1 MPNPLHDG
9 RHPKWP
15 RLPTP
20 AEWVKMQYLQE
31 RDRALS
37 AANRVKE
44 QEEQDQRS
52 SDTEAIKEK
61 DLPYRGSLTA
71 TELERALDQF
81 QTLLPPTHLPGTN
94 HVQVQEEHLQTPDW
108 VEMSSEEYN
117 TALSDYQ
124 STLPP
129 IPSSVDRSVMATP
142 NMTKSSSTFGSFP
155 SFLTFMTPKSMA
167 SVRQKKAKREKISF
181 TVL

>member
-1 MPNPLHDG
+1 MPDPHRDG
-9 RHPKWP
+9 RNPKRP

-31 RDRALS
+31 RDRVS
-37 AANRVKE
+37 AAKRVGATEE
-44 QEEQDQRS
+44 QELHS
-52 SDTEAIKEK
+52 PGTEVIKENSI
-61 DLPYRGSLTA
+61 PYRGSLTA

-94 HVQVQEEHLQTPDW
+94 PVQSQEEHLQTPDW

-129 IPSSVDRSVMATP
+129 IPSSVDHSVMATP
-142 NMTKSSSTFGSFP
+142 NMTKSSSTFGSFS